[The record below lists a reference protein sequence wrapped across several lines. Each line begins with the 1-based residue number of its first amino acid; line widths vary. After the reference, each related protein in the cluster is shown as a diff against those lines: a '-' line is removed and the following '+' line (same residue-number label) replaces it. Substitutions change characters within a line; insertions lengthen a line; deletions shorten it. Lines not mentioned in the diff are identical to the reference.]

1 MWFKHGL
8 KAQKL
13 LAQGNTLGIK
23 MLFPAPCKGKSF
35 EYMLLYNQF
44 YWDLQETFRFSCKSQ
59 FFLLLLQL
67 SCCGWL
73 AMSRW
78 LGKSPWLG
86 LS

>member
-23 MLFPAPCKGKSF
+23 ALPPPAPCKGKSL

-44 YWDLQETFRFSCKSQ
+44 YLGFARNYFSFKS
-59 FFLLLLQL
+59 FADF
-67 SCCGWL
+67 S
-73 AMSRW
+73 
-78 LGKSPWLG
+78 KSALISSNSGFCPCRAQC
-86 LS
+86 

>member
-78 LGKSPWLG
+78 LSKSPWLG
-86 LS
+86 LF

>member
-23 MLFPAPCKGKSF
+23 ALSPAPCKGKSL

-44 YWDLQETFRFSCKSQ
+44 YLGFARNFPIFLQIPILFRTFAVV
-59 FFLLLLQL
+59 LLWMAGDE
-67 SCCGWL
+67 SL
-73 AMSRW
+73 AR
-78 LGKSPWLG
+78 
-86 LS
+86 

>member
-23 MLFPAPCKGKSF
+23 ALFPAPCKGKSL

-44 YWDLQETFRFSCKSQ
+44 YWDLQEQ
-59 FFLLLLQL
+59 
-67 SCCGWL
+67 
-73 AMSRW
+73 
-78 LGKSPWLG
+78 
-86 LS
+86 

>member
-23 MLFPAPCKGKSF
+23 ALSPPAPCKGKSL

-44 YWDLQETFRFSCKSQ
+44 YLDLQETIS
-59 FFLLLLQL
+59 LLNHLPTLRNQL
-67 SCCGWL
+67 
-73 AMSRW
+73 
-78 LGKSPWLG
+78 
-86 LS
+86 